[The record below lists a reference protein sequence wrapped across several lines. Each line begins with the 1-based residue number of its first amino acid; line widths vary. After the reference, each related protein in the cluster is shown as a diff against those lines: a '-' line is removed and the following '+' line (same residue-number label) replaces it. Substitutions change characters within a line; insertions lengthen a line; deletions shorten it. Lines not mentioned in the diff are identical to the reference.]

1 MKLNDILGKRL
12 VFCDGGMG
20 TVLQSMGLPV
30 GKRADSWS
38 VEEPEKVK
46 SVHRAYLDV
55 GCDILTANT
64 FGAAADGE
72 YSAEEIVT
80 NGLRIVREAIAESGR
95 EALAAL
101 DISSTAQLLEPLGE
115 MTFENAYER
124 FVRVV
129 SCGANNGADLI
140 LIETMSDPYEIKA
153 ALLAAKENSTLPVG
167 VTFTVDEE
175 GRLLSGADIITAAAL
190 IESLG
195 ADFVGLNCGFGPDK
209 MIELA
214 PTLLGFTKLPVLI
227 NPNAGMPVM
236 LNGQATY
243 SLSPDAFAE
252 KLAELVR
259 LGCAAVGGCCGTTPE
274 HLKAAVAQCKDL
286 PLNLPVVQDRRSF
299 ISSRTQTV
307 FFGNKTVLIGERLN
321 PTGKPKLKSALQ
333 SGSFSY
339 LCEEAVSQQQAGAD
353 VLDVNVGVS
362 GIDEAQ
368 VLEQAVKTVQSVSQ
382 LPLQID
388 TSDYTAL
395 EKALRIY
402 CGKPLINSVNGSEE
416 SMRHVLPL
424 AKKYGAML
432 VCLTLDEKG
441 IPDTAEGRVEI
452 AQRILKRCG
461 EYGIER
467 ENLIIDPLTMTVS
480 TDGSSAEKTLN
491 AVEYIRRTLGIH
503 TVLGVSNISFG
514 LPCREKV
521 NAAFFTM
528 AMQKGLS
535 AGIINPLNGA
545 LMDAYYTYHVL
556 SGADSGCVDY
566 IANYTGAAS
575 GSPSVT
581 QKNPG
586 GTSGNLSSAVI
597 SGVTGQ
603 ACRFTEQLLA
613 DISPLAVINEH
624 LVPALDEV
632 GRLFEQKKLF
642 LPQLLNAAQTA
653 SACFDVVKN
662 QLRVSGEQETKK
674 CKVILATVKG
684 DVHDI
689 GKNIVKVLLENYGYD
704 VIDLGKNVEPQEIVD
719 CCRTN
724 EAPLVGLSA
733 LMTTT
738 LPAMKETVRL
748 LRESCECKIMV
759 GGAVLTEEYAKEIG
773 ADFYGRDAMCTIR
786 YAEEYFNVLK
796 KEG

>member
-1 MKLNDILGKRL
+1 
-12 VFCDGGMG
+12 
-20 TVLQSMGLPV
+20 
-30 GKRADSWS
+30 
-38 VEEPEKVK
+38 
-46 SVHRAYLDV
+46 
-55 GCDILTANT
+55 
-64 FGAAADGE
+64 
-72 YSAEEIVT
+72 
-80 NGLRIVREAIAESGR
+80 
-95 EALAAL
+95 L

-124 FVRVV
+124 FSRVV
-129 SCGANNGADLI
+129 RCGAQNGADLI

-153 ALLAAKENSTLPVG
+153 ALLAAKENSALPVG
-167 VTFTVDEE
+167 VTFTIDES
-175 GRLLSGADIITAAAL
+175 GRLLSGADIVTTAAL

-195 ADFVGLNCGFGPDK
+195 ADFAGLNCGFGPDK

-214 PTLLGFTKLPVLI
+214 PALLGFTKLPVLI

-236 LNGQATY
+236 LNGKATY
-243 SLSPDAFAE
+243 SLSPKAFAE

-274 HLKAAVAQCKDL
+274 HMKEAIRLCKSI
-286 PLNLPVVQDRRSF
+286 PLNLPKRISRNSF
-299 ISSRTQTV
+299 VSSRTQTV
-307 FFGNKTVLIGERLN
+307 FFDNKTVLIGERLN
-321 PTGKPKLKSALQ
+321 PTGKPKLKAALQ
-333 SGSFSY
+333 SGDLAY
-339 LCEEAVSQQQAGAD
+339 LCEEAVRQAQAGAD

-368 VLEQAVKTVQSVSQ
+368 VLEQAIKTVQGVSQ

-388 TSDYTAL
+388 TSDYNAL

-416 SMRHVLPL
+416 SMRQVLPL

-441 IPDTAEGRVEI
+441 IPDTVEGRIEI
-452 AQRILKRCG
+452 AKRILHRCDA
-461 EYGIER
+461 YGIER
-467 ENLIIDPLTMTVS
+467 ENLIFDPLTMTVS
-480 TDGSSAEKTLN
+480 TDADSAEKTLN
-491 AVEYIRRTLGIH
+491 AVDYIRHTLGIH

-521 NAAFFTM
+521 NAAFFTL

-566 IANYTGAAS
+566 ITAYADVTSDSAS
-575 GSPSVT
+575 VIRKK
-581 QKNPG
+581 Q
-586 GTSGNLSSAVI
+586 SGKFDNLSSSVI
-597 SGVTGQ
+597 NGVTEQ
-603 ACRFTEQLLA
+603 ACRFTEELLQNA
-613 DISPLAVINEH
+613 SPLAVINEQ

-642 LPQLLNAAQTA
+642 LPQLLNAAKTA
-653 SACFDVVKN
+653 SACFDVIKK
-662 QLRVSGEQETKK
+662 QLQAKGERETKK

-704 VIDLGKNVEPQEIVD
+704 VMDLGKNVEPQEIVD
-719 CCRTN
+719 CCRAN
-724 EAPLVGLSA
+724 CVPLVGLSA

-748 LRESCECKIMV
+748 LRETCDCKIIV
-759 GGAVLTEEYAKEIG
+759 GGAVLTAEYAEEIG
-773 ADFYGRDAMCTIR
+773 ADFYSKDAMCTVR
-786 YAEEYFNVLK
+786 YAEEYFNV
-796 KEG
+796 